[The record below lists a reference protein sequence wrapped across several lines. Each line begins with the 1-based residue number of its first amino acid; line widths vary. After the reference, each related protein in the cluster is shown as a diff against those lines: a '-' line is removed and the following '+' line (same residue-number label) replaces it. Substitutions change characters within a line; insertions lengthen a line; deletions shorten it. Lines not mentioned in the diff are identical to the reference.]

1 MTELRFPKS
10 VYPGEHVDE
19 ALKLYARFG
28 SFERSEEDDTWIV
41 RVEAS
46 TPARERRLA
55 GELGNYALGLV
66 VQNRIV
72 IEKRS

>member
-1 MTELRFPKS
+1 MTVLRFPKS
-10 VYPGEHVDE
+10 VYPGENVDE

-28 SFERSEEDDTWIV
+28 SFERNEEDDAWIV
-41 RVEAS
+41 RVQAS
-46 TPARERRLA
+46 TPARERRLS

-66 VQNRIV
+66 

>member
-10 VYPGEHVDE
+10 VYPGEQVDE
-19 ALKLYARFG
+19 ALKLYERFG
-28 SFERSEEDDTWIV
+28 TFERSEEDGAWIV
-41 RVEAS
+41 HVTAS
-46 TPARERRLA
+46 TPARERRLS

-66 VQNRIV
+66 